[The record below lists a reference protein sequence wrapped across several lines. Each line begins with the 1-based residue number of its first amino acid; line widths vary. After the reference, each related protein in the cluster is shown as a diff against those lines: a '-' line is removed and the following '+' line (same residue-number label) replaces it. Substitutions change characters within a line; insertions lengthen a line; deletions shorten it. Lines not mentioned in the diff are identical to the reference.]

1 MFGEALPRLHAGFER
16 SETHNVL
23 ADAGATTGRPFAA
36 SGQLLS
42 KKVLEPPPAP
52 ANFITTTLMAAQ
64 VALNAHLEKRHW
76 NWS

>member
-16 SETHNVL
+16 SETHNML

-42 KKVLEPPPAP
+42 KKVLEPLPSK
-52 ANFITTTLMAAQ
+52 FITTTRMAGQA
-64 VALNAHLEKRHW
+64 ALNAHLEKRHW

>member
-16 SETHNVL
+16 SETHNML

-42 KKVLEPPPAP
+42 KKVLEPPPA
-52 ANFITTTLMAAQ
+52 NFITTTLMAAQ
-64 VALNAHLEKRHW
+64 AALNAHMENRHW